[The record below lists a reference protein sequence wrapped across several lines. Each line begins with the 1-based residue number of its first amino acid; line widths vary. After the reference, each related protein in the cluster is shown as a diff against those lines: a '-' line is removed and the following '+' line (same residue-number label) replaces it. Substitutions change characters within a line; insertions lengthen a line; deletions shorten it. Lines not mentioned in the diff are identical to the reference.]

1 MAEKSH
7 VHEPVIITDPRA
19 AEFLTD
25 PHASRFMRPFYLR
38 ERSVGEVAERLGVS
52 LDVVLYR
59 VKTMLELGL
68 IQQTSLEAR
77 RGRPIRRYRVVSQH
91 FAVPFEFT
99 KADTVVDLMK
109 LQVQDDFMNLIQ
121 GYAIAVRGRDSGW
134 AYHVYV
140 EGKKLLEEVWPDD
153 DPDWNP
159 DKFLAPD
166 APAAFHGIVNVA
178 LKYEEAKALQLELS
192 AVVERYRALHDRS
205 LESAKLYTLQLG
217 LAPIIEVEE

>member
-1 MAEKSH
+1 M
-7 VHEPVIITDPRA
+7 IITDPRA

-25 PHASRFMRPFYLR
+25 PHASRFMRPFFLR
-38 ERSVGEVAERLGVS
+38 ERSVGEAADRLGVNP
-52 LDVVLYR
+52 DTVLYR
-59 VKTMLELGL
+59 VRTMLELGL
-68 IQQTSLEAR
+68 IQQTSLETR

-91 FAVPFEFT
+91 FVVPFEFT

-121 GYAIAVRGRDSGW
+121 GYAVAARGLEGGW

-140 EGKKLLEEVWPDD
+140 KGKELLQEVWPDD

-159 DKFLAPD
+159 DKFLAPE

-178 LKYEEAKALQLELS
+178 LKYEEAKALQRELS
-192 AVVERYRALHDRS
+192 AMFERYRVLHGRS
-205 LESAKLYTLQLG
+205 LESAKKYTLQLG